1 MKVIYFLALFF
12 LIELVGGVVSIVSEL
27 DEKILIS
34 SGEQEEVNFVLV
46 NNGGEDTTI
55 KPRLMSGSEVASVSG
70 EGYLLRAGETKSFPI
85 LLSADGDSPGEYVV
99 RVLFKEDAQREG
111 QGVQVVGNAG
121 KKFSV
126 FVLGEEVREEIEEA
140 QAGTSP
146 PERGIELAKRK
157 NIYLI
162 GLVFFVAVILIITLI
177 RWKSR
182 GHRGRDVKKKHT
194 RKS

>member
-70 EGYLLRAGETKSFPI
+70 EGYLLRAGETKSFPT

-99 RVLFKEDAQREG
+99 RVLFK
-111 QGVQVVGNAG
+111 
-121 KKFSV
+121 
-126 FVLGEEVREEIEEA
+126 
-140 QAGTSP
+140 
-146 PERGIELAKRK
+146 
-157 NIYLI
+157 
-162 GLVFFVAVILIITLI
+162 
-177 RWKSR
+177 
-182 GHRGRDVKKKHT
+182 
-194 RKS
+194 